1 MGSLRCLL
9 DSFSHIMETR
19 TGVKVDLLRA
29 LDSLLLDQV
38 FPSWHLC
45 FPTQILDS
53 LVNPLLSNFDILL
66 HSWFQSV
73 SYATLR
79 DTLLPSVELLLLR
92 EPDAT
97 SVVEAIIP
105 HGIVSIMIRVQI
117 TLLRI
122 LHSHPFLCSHSLC
135 SILHIRLPLHRTG
148 KYIKLLCK
156 LCSNILHIRCHPHK
170 TGKYHN
176 LLCKLCIQ

>member
-1 MGSLRCLL
+1 
-9 DSFSHIMETR
+9 METR

-38 FPSWHLC
+38 FPPLKL
-45 FPTQILDS
+45 ILDS
-53 LVNPLLSNFDILL
+53 LVNPLLSNFNILL

-79 DTLLPSVELLLLR
+79 DILLSFVELLLLR

-105 HGIVSIMIRVQI
+105 AGIASIMIRVQI
-117 TLLRI
+117 TLLCI
-122 LHSHPFLCSHSLC
+122 LYGHPFLCSHSLC
-135 SILHIRLPLHRTG
+135 SILHIRLPLHRTR
-148 KYIKLLCK
+148 KYINLLCK
-156 LCSNILHIRCHPHK
+156 LCSNILHIRRHPHR
-170 TGKYHN
+170 TRKYNN
-176 LLCKLCIQ
+176 LLCK